1 MEELRDRYEI
11 IEETATDAIVTID
24 ERGQILSISRAAER
38 IFGFGVPEMV
48 GQPVDRIIPDYK
60 QHIDQARR
68 RGKGGTVIEVTGAH
82 KSGKPVQIELS
93 LGEYNKNNKHIYTGV
108 IRDIASRKSTDRRL
122 AAQFAVTRA
131 LAESSSLSEATPKL
145 LQYICEAVGWELGE
159 LWVVNAE
166 SNTLHVEGSWHM
178 PTYEVEEFEKAGRKT
193 ILFPG
198 IDLVGRVLSSSQPA
212 WIDNVVQDKN
222 FPRAPIAERV
232 GLHGAFAFPI
242 RVADHVACVVAFYNR
257 EIVQPDDEMLQM
269 FDALG
274 RQVGDFIKRTR
285 AEEERDKLLIYERV
299 ARSEAETNAE
309 KLAFLAEASSV
320 LTSSLDYHTNLMTVA
335 KLAVHR
341 LADWCAVDV
350 VDENN
355 GFHRVA
361 LTHRDP
367 QRAEWAREFQKKLSS
382 NPAAPHGVA
391 HVMRTGK
398 AKIYTDIPDSMLV
411 ALAQDAEHFKIL
423 QELGLA
429 SAMVVPLVAR
439 GRTLGAITLA
449 SENPS
454 RRYTE
459 GDLSFAEELARRAAL
474 GIDNARLYSEAQNA
488 LREVQA
494 KTDEIQR
501 LNSELEQ
508 RVKERTAQLE
518 MMVKELEAFTYSISD
533 DMRGPLRAI
542 DGFSRVLMEEYPS
555 KLDDEGKRL
564 LNIIRSNSRSMS
576 ELIDGLLTF
585 SHLGRQPLDQV
596 DINMEELA
604 RSVFD
609 EVQAANRERQL
620 QLRLQKLPPAF
631 GDRAMLRQVL
641 YNLISNA
648 FKFTRPKSD
657 AEVEIGFQEGGNQN
671 TYFVRDNGV
680 GFDMQYISKLFGVFQ
695 RLHSVDDFEGTGVG
709 LALVQRII
717 LRHGGRVWAE
727 GKPNEGATFYF
738 SLPKA

>member
-1 MEELRDRYEI
+1 MEELKDRYEI
-11 IEETATDAIVTID
+11 IEEAASDAIVTLD
-24 ERGQILSISRAAER
+24 EQGRILSISRAAER
-38 IFGFGVPEMV
+38 IFGHALRDMV
-48 GQPVDRIIPDYK
+48 GQPLEWIIPGYK
-60 QHIDQARR
+60 ESVEQARE
-68 RGKGGTVIEVTGAH
+68 RGRKTPVVEVTGVH
-82 KSGKPVQIELS
+82 KSGKQVEVELS
-93 LGEYNKNNKHIYTGV
+93 LGEYKKNNLHIYTGI
-108 IRDIASRKSTDRRL
+108 IRDIAQRKYTDRRL

-145 LQYICEAVGWELGE
+145 LQYVCEAVGWELGE
-159 LWVVNAE
+159 LWVVNSD
-166 SNTLHVEGSWHM
+166 SNTLHVEGSWHV

-198 IDLVGRVLSSSQPA
+198 IDLVGRVLASDQPA
-212 WIDNVVQDKN
+212 WVDNVVEDKN

-242 RVADHVACVVAFYNR
+242 RVGDYVNCVMAFYNR
-257 EIVQPDDEMLQM
+257 EVVQPDDEMLQM

-299 ARSEAETNAE
+299 SRSEAEANAD
-309 KLAFLAEASSV
+309 KLAFLAEASTV
-320 LTSSLDYHTNLMTVA
+320 LASSLDYHTNLMTVA
-335 KLAVHR
+335 KLAVKR

-350 VDENN
+350 TDDNE

-361 LTHRDP
+361 LVHRDP
-367 QRAEWAREFQKKLSS
+367 QRSDWAREFQRRFSTQT
-382 NPAAPHGVA
+382 AAPHGVA

-398 AKIYTDIPDSMLV
+398 AKIYTDIPDSMLI

-439 GRTLGAITLA
+439 GRTLGAMTFA

-454 RRYTE
+454 RRYTDS
-459 GDLSFAEELARRAAL
+459 DLNFAEELARRAAL
-474 GIDNARLYSEAQNA
+474 GIDNARLYSEAQEA
-488 LREVQA
+488 LKQVHA

-501 LNSELEQ
+501 LNADLEQ

-542 DGFSRVLMEEYPS
+542 DGFSRVLMEEYPD
-555 KLDDEGKRL
+555 KMDAEGKRL
-564 LNIIRSNSRSMS
+564 LNIIRSNARSMG
-576 ELIDGLLTF
+576 ELIEGLLTF
-585 SHLGRQPLDQV
+585 SRLGRQPLDQADV
-596 DINMEELA
+596 NMEEVA
-604 RSVFD
+604 RSAFE
-609 EVQAANRERQL
+609 EVQAANKER
-620 QLRLQKLPPAF
+620 RLLIEVQDLPPAF
-631 GDRAMLRQVL
+631 GDRNTIRQVF

-648 FKFTRPKSD
+648 FKFTRPKLKPSI
-657 AEVEIGFQEGGNQN
+657 EIGFQEGGNQN
-671 TYFVRDNGV
+671 TYYVRDNGV
-680 GFDMQYISKLFGVFQ
+680 GFDMQYSPKLFGVFQ
-695 RLHSVDDFEGTGVG
+695 RLHNVDDFEGAGVG
-709 LALVQRII
+709 LALVQRIV
-717 LRHGGRVWAE
+717 LRHGGKVWAE
-727 GKPNEGATFYF
+727 GKMNEGATFYF